1 MEEKPAGSGWPIC
14 IDCILPHID
23 SPKIKILIGQ
33 GWKGINP
40 FKEALKQKIKQR
52 NPEANIIEFEF
63 YRGDGPEIKE
73 TIWSQL
79 VEGKNNYIFFN
90 SGACMV
96 EGFDKVI
103 NDLMQSP
110 QNDLYFSCSETYI
123 SEIASRL
130 STKSVQI
137 RIHTG
142 SYREFLEYQE
152 YRKQFSGPIFDDMD
166 EEDDRWIAP
175 VL

>member
-1 MEEKPAGSGWPIC
+1 MI
-14 IDCILPHID
+14 
-23 SPKIKILIGQ
+23 
-33 GWKGINP
+33 
-40 FKEALKQKIKQR
+40 
-52 NPEANIIEFEF
+52 
-63 YRGDGPEIKE
+63 
-73 TIWSQL
+73 
-79 VEGKNNYIFFN
+79 
-90 SGACMV
+90 

-130 STKSVQI
+130 STRSVQI

-142 SYREFLEYQE
+142 SYRESLEYQE